1 MQRKT
6 QVAAGAVIVAVV
18 GALVW
23 AFSPRPMPVDV
34 APASTGAF
42 ETAVQED
49 GRTRVIQRHAV
60 VSPMAG
66 RLQRIALREGDSVQT
81 GQVIAVIEPLAV
93 ALLDERTLREQ
104 RSRVA
109 ALEASLQRA
118 RTRVS
123 AAQLAVEH
131 AQGEQQR
138 SAQLLQEGFVSQAKL
153 DADAWALASA
163 RHELDAAPDSQRVAQ
178 FELAQAQVALHVA
191 GTAAGDAATG
201 LMTTRSWSV
210 RAPASGLVLKVHQ
223 PSEGQVAVGTPLLDL
238 GDTGQLEIVVELLTS
253 DAAAIAAGSPVRIE
267 RWGGASALS
276 GRVRRVDPAAFTKVS
291 ALGVEEQ
298 RVNAWIDLL
307 PEAGRTTPTLGDGW
321 RVVVSIVTRQELEV
335 LRVPVSAVFPLPG
348 AATATS
354 KGTPMGV
361 FVVDGGRARQQRVL
375 VGGRNAQWAWIVS
388 GLAPSAQVIVYPP
401 AAIQDGARVEPT
413 LRY

>member
-1 MQRKT
+1 
-6 QVAAGAVIVAVV
+6 
-18 GALVW
+18 
-23 AFSPRPMPVDV
+23 MPVDV
-34 APASTGAF
+34 APVSTGAF
-42 ETAVQED
+42 EITVQED

-60 VSPMAG
+60 VAPMAG
-66 RLQRIALREGDSVQT
+66 RLQRMALREGDPVQS

-93 ALLDERTLREQ
+93 TLLDERTLQEQ

-118 RTRVS
+118 RTRVN

-131 AQGEQQR
+131 AQRERQR
-138 SAQLLQEGFVSQAKL
+138 SAQLLHEGFVSQAKL
-153 DADAWALASA
+153 DTDAWTLASA
-163 RHELDAAPDSQRVAQ
+163 RHELDAAADSQRVAH
-178 FELAQAQVALHVA
+178 FELAQAQVALQVA
-191 GTAAGDAATG
+191 GTTAGGTATG
-201 LMTTRSWSV
+201 PMPTRSWAV

-298 RVNAWIDLL
+298 RVNAWIDLVA
-307 PEAGRTTPTLGDGW
+307 EAEQTLTALGDGW
-321 RVVVSIVTRQELEV
+321 RVVVNIVTRQEREV
-335 LRVPVSAVFPLPG
+335 LRVPVSAVFPLPD
-348 AATATS
+348 AATATAQ
-354 KGTPMGV
+354 GTPMGV

-375 VGGRNAQWAWIVS
+375 VGGRNAKWAWIVS
-388 GLAPSAQVIVYPP
+388 GLAPAAQVIVYPP
-401 AAIQDGARVEPT
+401 AAIRDGVRVEPT